1 MEIKDDFSKEQ
12 KRKIAQLKQRKGG
25 HYPSYL
31 QKLREMGW
39 DTNPIEETVSAAI
52 EKINNNTKSFVIYGE
67 PQCGKTGMMVGLT
80 SKLIEE
86 GHELIIILLNDSLKL
101 LKQNH
106 DRFLGSAIK
115 PTARVAT
122 EVFEN
127 GLTSNQNI
135 IFCKKNIRDLRKL
148 IESTKDKGKIIIDDE
163 ADYATPNAK
172 VNKDD
177 RTAINKAIHKMINDD
192 TTYIGVT
199 ATPARLDL
207 NNTFETENEEWVY
220 FRHHPD
226 YVGKNDFFLNDSDD
240 NYQRYNVTSNEKKDL
255 EKAIIFF
262 IVNATYLNLLNLC
275 HERDE
280 ENYGMLIHTSGKK
293 VDHKTD
299 ASIVRSVIEALS
311 SKNHK
316 NHQRMIN
323 EINRY
328 ISSRKEIKDFDQE
341 EVVNIIVDEI
351 SSNKVVMMNSDY
363 DTRDENTTPKAKYTF
378 FIGGNV
384 VSRGVTFDNL
394 LGMFFTRSAKHNIQQ
409 DTYIQRARMFGSRK
423 TYLKFFQL
431 WISPELFADWQR
443 CFIYHYISLETLK
456 ETEMAPIWLSGGRV
470 IPTSGS
476 SIDRRNIF
484 VSSGEVV
491 SKKFHFSK
499 HGDQLTNIINDKN
512 TPELEKLKSIS
523 EIIAGDFLKVII
535 NFVVLTS
542 GESSRNI
549 NFIPTRNVQQG
560 SSYHDTLFRDE
571 GIMGGHDYK
580 NTNRDHHVMI
590 IKNKKQEARIV
601 YKYSP
606 KRVRFFSKIG
616 IQNVS

>member
-1 MEIKDDFSKEQ
+1 MEIKDDFSKEEKQ
-12 KRKIAQLKQRKGG
+12 KILQLKKRKGG
-25 HYPSYL
+25 HYLSYL
-31 QKLREMGW
+31 QKLRQKGW
-39 DTNPIEETVSAAI
+39 NTNPIEETVSAAI
-52 EKINNNTKSFVIYGE
+52 KKINNNIKSFVIYGE

-86 GHELIIILLNDSLKL
+86 GHELIIILLNDSVKL

-106 DRFLGSAIK
+106 DRFLESAIK
-115 PTARVAT
+115 PTALVAT

-127 GLTSNQNI
+127 GFASGKNI
-135 IFCKKNIRDLRKL
+135 IFCKKNIRDLKKL
-148 IESTKDKGKIIIDDE
+148 IISTKDKRKIIIDDE

-172 VNKDD
+172 VNKDE

-207 NNTFETENEEWVY
+207 NNTFETESEDWVY
-220 FRHHPD
+220 FKPHPG
-226 YVGKNDFFLNDSDD
+226 YVGKNDFFLTTENS
-240 NYQRYNVTSNEKKDL
+240 YQRHNVTSNEKKDL
-255 EKAIIFF
+255 EKAIIYF
-262 IVNATYLNLLNLC
+262 IVNATYLNLLNELNG
-275 HERDE
+275 RRE

-293 VDHKTD
+293 IDHKTD
-299 ASIVRSVIEALS
+299 AIIVRSVVEALS
-311 SKNHK
+311 SRNHK

-323 EINRY
+323 IINDY
-328 ISSRKEIKDFDQE
+328 ISQREEIKEFDQE
-341 EVVNIIVDEI
+341 EVVNFIVDEV

-431 WISPELFADWQR
+431 WISPELFSDWQR
-443 CFIYHYISLETLK
+443 CFIFHYISLETLK

-470 IPTSGS
+470 VPTAGP

-491 SKKFHFSK
+491 SKKFLFLK
-499 HGDQLTNIINDKN
+499 HGDDLTNIINDKN
-512 TPELEKLKSIS
+512 TSELEKLKKIGGIVD
-523 EIIAGDFLKVII
+523 EDFLKVII
-535 NFVVLTS
+535 NFVVVTS

-549 NFIPTRNVQQG
+549 NFIPTRDVQEG
-560 SSYHDTLFRDE
+560 SSYHDTLFRKV
-571 GIMGGHDYK
+571 GIMGGEDYK
-580 NTNRDHHVMI
+580 NTNRDHHIMV
-590 IKNKKQEARIV
+590 IKNKKHEARIV